1 MATIIELLKE
11 NRELV
16 ISRYNRTSKQNTS
29 LKNFMNL
36 VIKFYDEHPGITR
49 KCLKKAESGDTYEF
63 TRQLNKACDFAAYVA
78 AAPVRRQNAIERYN
92 NAAGVDTLRHQNYL

>member
-1 MATIIELLKE
+1 MATLIELLKE

-16 ISRYNRTSKQNTS
+16 ISRYNGGKQHTD

-36 VIKFYDEHPGITR
+36 VIKFFDEHPGITR

-63 TRQLNKACDFAAYVA
+63 IYQLNKACDFAAYVA
-78 AAPVRRQNAIERYN
+78 ATPTRRQNAMERYN
-92 NAAGVDTLRHQNYL
+92 NVAGADTLKHQNYL

>member
-16 ISRYNRTSKQNTS
+16 ISRYNRTSKQHTS

-49 KCLKKAESGDTYEF
+49 KCLKKAESGDTYAF
-63 TRQLNKACDFAAYVA
+63 TYQLNKACDFAAYVA
-78 AAPVRRQNAIERYN
+78 AAPARRRNAMERYN
-92 NAAGVDTLRHQNYL
+92 STPGAETLKHQNYL